1 MVFVFVILSLG
12 ALFFAAWVVKEL
24 WAMYDCNCN
33 TKSMMYLPAHE
44 TKPEPVKFELNVD
57 GKTIDGG
64 KYLNWCR
71 CLSVTKANHLITL
84 MDDQWYCIHVKWA
97 NKPDAA
103 GILTTVMSGLITKPE
118 FLENLP
124 CNIWCRFKGGPPD
137 NETLYEASLLNYVVD
152 RVFRKLFV
160 YGEAYVDAMIIEAL
174 NFREKLLLE
183 APK

>member
-1 MVFVFVILSLG
+1 
-12 ALFFAAWVVKEL
+12 
-24 WAMYDCNCN
+24 MYDCNMG
-33 TKSMMYLPAHE
+33 SMMYLPAHE
-44 TKPEPVKFELNVD
+44 TEPETKPEPEKFELNVD
-57 GKTIDGG
+57 GKTVDGK

-71 CLSVTKANHLITL
+71 CLNVTKANHLITL

-160 YGEAYVDAMIIEAL
+160 YGEAYVDAAIIEAL